1 MKCTFMDNAEYTAQD
16 VNNVYSKLTSAGVV
30 IFTDTGNALS
40 DFNAANADIT
50 ASGVT
55 ANPDACS
62 VIKEDGV
69 YKISPGAC
77 FMADGSLAELT
88 EAEEITVP
96 EGTACYVYF
105 ERCAE
110 ENTIKITVSETQGGE
125 NSVSLAGISA
135 SGEITDKRKFAQMK
149 IAPSGENVGVSG
161 TLKGTLA
168 AGVEKEVNVGFAG
181 FKYFI
186 YDSGKAIT
194 SLGGKLVTDISDGEK
209 HLIYT
214 TYNGGSEGY
223 IRKDGSKLYIS
234 GSGNNVPLYL
244 DFEVR

>member
-1 MKCTFMDNAEYTAQD
+1 MKCTFMDNAEYTAHD

-40 DFNAANADIT
+40 DFNAANAEIT

-55 ANPDACS
+55 NNRDACS

-77 FMADGSLAELT
+77 FMPDGSLAELT

-110 ENTIKITVSETQGGE
+110 ENTVKITVSETEGGE
-125 NSVSLAGISA
+125 NSVSLASVSA
-135 SGEITDKRKFAQMK
+135 DGEVTDKRKFACMK
-149 IAPSGENVGVSG
+149 VLPSGENVSVSG
-161 TLKGTLA
+161 TLTGTVTKGTEQETDL
-168 AGVEKEVNVGFAG
+168 GYSG
-181 FKYFI
+181 FKYLVYDSNQVNPLYGKPAVDLSDGKKHFI
-186 YDSGKAIT
+186 YTVSTG
-194 SLGGKLVTDISDGEK
+194 S
-209 HLIYT
+209 
-214 TYNGGSEGY
+214 SEGY
-223 IRKDGSKLYIS
+223 VRKEGSKLYIGTYVKS
-234 GSGNNVPLYL
+234 VPLNL
-244 DFEVR
+244 NFEVR